1 MSKIDYKKELKGLYL
16 PSSKKVVKVN
26 VPSMNYLMVDGMGEP
41 DPVLNPGY
49 GQAVEA
55 LFTVSYTIKFMLKK
69 AENGIDYGVLPL
81 EGLWWA
87 DDMTDFIKGNKSRWK
102 WSMMIMQP
110 KVVTKS
116 IVGEAIKQVKAKKKV
131 TVLELLKFSS
141 FTEGEAAQILYIG
154 PFSEEGPTVEKVHSF
169 ILERGRKI
177 RGKHHE
183 IYLTDVR
190 RAAPENWKTVIR
202 QPME

>member
-49 GQAVEA
+49 GLAVEA

-87 DDMTDFIKGNKSRWK
+87 EDMTDFIKGNKSRWK

-110 KVVTKS
+110 NPVTKS

>member
-1 MSKIDYKKELKGLYL
+1 MSKIDYKKELKDLYL

-26 VPSMNYLMVDGMGEP
+26 VPAMNYLMVDGMGEP

-110 KVVTKS
+110 NPVTKS

-131 TVLELLKFSS
+131 TAIEKLKFSS

-177 RGKHHE
+177 CGKHHE

>member
-81 EGLWWA
+81 ESL
-87 DDMTDFIKGNKSRWK
+87 
-102 WSMMIMQP
+102 
-110 KVVTKS
+110 
-116 IVGEAIKQVKAKKKV
+116 
-131 TVLELLKFSS
+131 
-141 FTEGEAAQILYIG
+141 
-154 PFSEEGPTVEKVHSF
+154 
-169 ILERGRKI
+169 
-177 RGKHHE
+177 
-183 IYLTDVR
+183 
-190 RAAPENWKTVIR
+190 
-202 QPME
+202 